1 LLSTITILFV
11 GDVVGSPG
19 RRALAEL
26 LPGLRR
32 RYQPHAVI
40 ANAENSAAGFGLTYP
55 IFTEYQEI
63 GIDVLTSGNHIWDRK
78 EVLRFIDEE
87 ERLLRPINYPDPCP
101 GHGSTRI
108 LADSIELVIIN
119 LMGRVFMRPID
130 CPFKAIDRELAHIEK
145 DPRQRIIFV
154 DFHAEASSEKV
165 AMGRY
170 LDGRV
175 GAMVGTHTHVQT
187 ADERILAGG
196 TAYLTDVG
204 MTGAYESVIGMDA
217 DGAIER
223 FLTGRNVRLNPAR
236 RGLRVCATVIRFDRE
251 TGQAL
256 SIERVNQS
264 LEPRP
269 AG

>member
-1 LLSTITILFV
+1 MSTINILFV
-11 GDVVGSPG
+11 GDIVGSPG

-26 LPGLRR
+26 LPRLRQ
-32 RYQPHAVI
+32 RYHPHVVI

-55 IFTEYQEI
+55 IFTEYQEL
-63 GIDVLTSGNHIWDRK
+63 GVDVLTSGNHIWDRK
-78 EVLRFIDEE
+78 EILRFIDQE

-108 LADSIELVIIN
+108 LAGGIELVVVN

-130 CPFKAIDRELAHIEK
+130 CPFKAIDKELAQLGK
-145 DPRQRIIFV
+145 DPRKRLVFV

-175 GAMVGTHTHVQT
+175 GAVVGTHTHVQT

-196 TAYLTDVG
+196 TAYLTDTG
-204 MTGAYESVIGMDA
+204 MTGAYESVIGMEA

-236 RGLRVCATVIRFDRE
+236 GGLRVCAAMIRLDPD
-251 TGQAL
+251 TGLAI
-256 SIERVNQS
+256 SIERVNES
-264 LEPRP
+264 VENVRLR
-269 AG
+269 G